1 MEQIDTLLNGRKI
14 IQDPQRF
21 QFGIDAVLLANF
33 AAKETRNND
42 KVIDLGT
49 GTGIIPF
56 LMETSCR
63 AYHFTG
69 LEIQEESAQMAARSV
84 ELNNLS
90 TKVQIVQGDIKA
102 VSSILPKHS
111 FNVVTSNPPYMINEH
126 GRQND
131 GDAKSIARHEV
142 LCTLEDVVA
151 AADYLLSPHG
161 KFFMIHRPF
170 RLPEIFSALQ
180 KYNLEVKRIRLVYP
194 FVDKEANMVLIEA
207 RKNARPELKVES
219 PLIVR
224 FNEGPKKGSYTDEIQ
239 EIYNSSKIFS
249 KDFLE

>member
-1 MEQIDTLLNGRKI
+1 
-14 IQDPQRF
+14 
-21 QFGIDAVLLANF
+21 
-33 AAKETRNND
+33 
-42 KVIDLGT
+42 
-49 GTGIIPF
+49 
-56 LMETSCR
+56 
-63 AYHFTG
+63 
-69 LEIQEESAQMAARSV
+69 MAARSV
-84 ELNNLS
+84 ELNKLS

-102 VSSILPKHS
+102 VSSIFPKHS

-142 LCTLEDVVA
+142 LCTLEDVVD

-180 KYNLEVKRIRLVYP
+180 KYNLEVKRMRLVYP

-249 KDFLE
+249 KESLE